1 MISYI
6 IYIVSLIILVF
17 VSIIAIKAISRGIEA
32 KKNLNKNSDIIKN
45 KKKNNKKD

>member
-6 IYIVSLIILVF
+6 VYTIIILILVF

-32 KKNLNKNSDIIKN
+32 KKNLSKNIDKSN
-45 KKKNNKKD
+45 KKRE